1 MSTAILSP
9 PLVREAALG
18 RAPARRHGRTAPL
31 SPVVPVLEL
40 VAARPDAPPLRLTRR
55 GRLTV
60 TLTLLVLALAVGLL
74 GLLAAAAVGGA
85 EDGAAAT
92 SQTAGTATTS
102 TVTVAPGDTL
112 WAIAER
118 VDPHS
123 DPRAV
128 VERLRELNGLTTAQ
142 LRAGEELIVPTGQ
155 RG

>member
-1 MSTAILSP
+1 MSSATIS
-9 PLVREAALG
+9 PLVRGAPLG

-31 SPVVPVLEL
+31 SPVVPVLEF

-74 GLLAAAAVGGA
+74 GLQAAGAVGVAG
-85 EDGAAAT
+85 GST
-92 SQTAGTATTS
+92 STIPVIS

-142 LRAGEELIVPTGQ
+142 LRAGEELIVPTG
-155 RG
+155 